1 MKVLKFISVVL
12 TIAVLAACSQQA
24 TLNSP
29 ETDIS
34 AQAPT
39 WQKLGGVID
48 ATLDKSPFDVVMVLD
63 RTEKP
68 VVASLEDDNK
78 GNYKVYFQKWTGT
91 TWQSFAPS
99 MVVAKTSYPSFDF
112 QIDLNN
118 RPVVAVEK
126 NTSSG
131 LQDVVYRFENNTWK
145 QFGDPSDSANL
156 SPNVDLAIAPNG
168 NIFTLVQDKTTPKS
182 YMRRWNGTTWLTL
195 YTFQKTTT
203 YAGETFKHEAKSL
216 MFTKTSRPVVTWQLT
231 GEEWPYA
238 AEPEFNTEVW
248 NDTAWVQFQ
257 PNGLWGEFM
266 VDKNDRM
273 LEAYVAANHSS
284 SVSCGIDVTQ
294 GGTSFPKIENAVKYY
309 KFNVAVDSGNS
320 PVIAHTVGC
329 APDPSNYDWPTNLE
343 ENKQDLVVR
352 RWSGS
357 SWQTLGLILDRV
369 ANRGAWSQALAVD
382 SKNAIYVLFTHC
394 VSYSSTTCTNY
405 NLYLSK
411 Y

>member
-1 MKVLKFISVVL
+1 MKLVKYVSLMVAV
-12 TIAVLAACSQQA
+12 AVLAACSQQLIP
-24 TLNSP
+24 TETP
-29 ETDIS
+29 EGELG
-34 AQAPT
+34 ARAAM
-39 WQKLGGVID
+39 WQKLGGAVE
-48 ATLDKSPFDVVMVLD
+48 ATLDKSPMGVVLLLD

-91 TWQSFAPS
+91 AWQSFAPS

-145 QFGDPSDSANL
+145 QLGDPSDSANL
-156 SPNVDLAIAPNG
+156 SSNIDLVIAPNG

-182 YMRRWNGTTWLTL
+182 YIRRWNGTTWLTL
-195 YTFQKTTT
+195 YTFQKITT
-203 YAGETFKHEAKSL
+203 YQGETFKHSARSL
-216 MFTKTSRPVVTWQLT
+216 MFTKTSRPVVSGQFSV
-231 GEEWPYA
+231 EEWSHPADPMFY
-238 AEPEFNTEVW
+238 TEVW

-266 VDKNDRM
+266 VDKNDKM

-284 SVSCGIDVTQ
+284 SVSCGINVTQ
-294 GGTSFPKIENAVKYY
+294 GGTSFPKIEDAVKYY
-309 KFNVAVDSGNS
+309 NFNMAVDASNR
-320 PVIAHTVGC
+320 PVVAHSVGC
-329 APDPSNYDWPTNLE
+329 APNPSNYDWPTNAE

-357 SWQTLGLILDRV
+357 SWQSLGVLDRV

-382 SKNAIYVLFTHC
+382 SKNAVYVLFTQC
-394 VSYSSTTCTNY
+394 VSYGGTACTNY